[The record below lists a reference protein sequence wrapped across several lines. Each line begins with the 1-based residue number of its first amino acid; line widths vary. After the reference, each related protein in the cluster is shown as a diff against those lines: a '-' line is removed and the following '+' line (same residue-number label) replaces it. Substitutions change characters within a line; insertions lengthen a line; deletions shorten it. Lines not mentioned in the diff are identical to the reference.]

1 MPESFFDSFRQPF
14 DSHEAG
20 VRHSASFFGKSY
32 KVSPVSLFVEPPA
45 DDIEDKETCHLKGGV
60 DMADISGVSV
70 RTAASG
76 TGIQSPVKKEASDT
90 RGSLDLYEMMRD
102 AREQAE
108 AVREKFQSLK
118 KGSARYGDAP
128 IEAYA
133 RLARARR
140 PAEVNAAA
148 GYARRQIARLKAA
161 KRTDPDNAKRIQAAI
176 NQLQKAVNRAGKKKQ
191 ELNREK
197 TAEAR
202 QKKLAQEKRTREA
215 QRQRQ
220 ELRRKQAARML
231 RESGYIREAEIDN
244 RMQAHI
250 SSVQMELRKQAQDLA
265 ASLQPPVEAA
275 AQQYAAAAEVP
286 PPAESGGGI
295 DVQA

>member
-1 MPESFFDSFRQPF
+1 M
-14 DSHEAG
+14 AG
-20 VRHSASFFGKSY
+20 
-32 KVSPVSLFVEPPA
+32 
-45 DDIEDKETCHLKGGV
+45 
-60 DMADISGVSV
+60 ISGASA
-70 RTAASG
+70 RTASSG
-76 TGIQSPVKKEASDT
+76 TGIQSPAKKEASGAK
-90 RGSLDLYEMMRD
+90 GSLDLYEMMRD

-108 AVREKFQSLK
+108 ATREKFQSLK
-118 KGSARYGDAP
+118 KGSTRYGDAP

-161 KRTDPDNAKRIQAAI
+161 KRTDPDNARRIQAAI

-215 QRQRQ
+215 QRQ
-220 ELRRKQAARML
+220 ELRRKQTARML

-265 ASLQPPVEAA
+265 SSLQPPVEAA
-275 AQQYAAAAEVP
+275 VQQYAAAAGIS

-295 DVQA
+295 DLQA